1 VEAGIADTRDIR
13 IREAGGSDWDQAMLL
28 AYQTFLQFDAPDY
41 TAEGIENFRRFVSDE
56 ELRKLFIAGSY
67 QLFVASLH
75 GQIIGM
81 LSLREKKHISLL
93 FVDSR
98 FHRNGI
104 GAALIRYACSYAEAD
119 HGEKR
124 VTVNASPYATDFY
137 LRIGFRKLGTEMTA
151 DGIRFTPMEIRF

>member
-1 VEAGIADTRDIR
+1 VEAKIADTHEIR

-41 TAEGIENFRRFVSDE
+41 TEAGIENFRKFVFSE
-56 ELRKLFIAGSY
+56 ELKKTFIAGSY

-93 FVDSR
+93 FVDHR

-104 GAALIRYACSYAEAD
+104 GNALVRYACSYAESGQD
-119 HGEKR
+119 GKR
-124 VTVNASPYATDFY
+124 VTVNASPYALNFY